1 MIQFEWDDEKD
12 KINKE
17 KHGID
22 FSTAALVFR
31 DENRLEFYDDA
42 HSEDE
47 DRFIT
52 IGQING
58 VAIVV
63 MVVYTE
69 RKNAIRLISA
79 RRATKQERNAY
90 YDYSSGN

>member
-1 MIQFEWDDEKD
+1 MLFEWDDNKE
-12 KINKE
+12 KINLS

-22 FSTAALVFR
+22 FSTAALVFQ
-31 DENRLEFYDDA
+31 DKNRIEFYDEA

-47 DRFIT
+47 DRYIT

-69 RKNAIRLISA
+69 RGDTIRLISA
-79 RRATKQERNAY
+79 RKATSQERRLY
-90 YDYSSGN
+90 YDYP

>member
-1 MIQFEWDDEKD
+1 MTRMLFEWDDNKE
-12 KINKE
+12 KINLS

-22 FSTAALVFR
+22 FSTAALVFQ
-31 DENRLEFYDDA
+31 DKNRIEFYDEA

-47 DRFIT
+47 DRYIT

-69 RKNAIRLISA
+69 RGDTIRLISA
-79 RRATKQERNAY
+79 RKATSQERRLY
-90 YDYSSGN
+90 YDYP

>member
-1 MIQFEWDDEKD
+1 MQFEWDDEKD

-79 RRATKQERNAY
+79 RRATKRERSAY
-90 YDYSSGN
+90 YD

>member
-1 MIQFEWDDEKD
+1 MQFEWDDEKD

-31 DENRLEFYDDA
+31 DENRLEFYDDV